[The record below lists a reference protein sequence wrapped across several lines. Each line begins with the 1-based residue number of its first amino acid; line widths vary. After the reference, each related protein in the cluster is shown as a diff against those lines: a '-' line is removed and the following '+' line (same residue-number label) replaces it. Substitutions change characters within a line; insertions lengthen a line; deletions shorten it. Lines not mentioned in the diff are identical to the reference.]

1 MKPMPQRLFLL
12 PLSFVSS
19 LLVLMVFLSSTG
31 NSKEICSQLPN
42 PTNTFHDMKLESFK
56 KYADERLGIGV
67 TYSSNNERLSLFK
80 FDLGIDEISAAD
92 EKNALKQGVRE
103 FVQVAKKLGMS
114 IKTAVRLKNLRI
126 QELLFQNIFL
136 VLVKGDVIEYNFL
149 SISHDKN
156 CFFKIRYTDKIS
168 LDENQSIKLFYQYSR
183 EILTTKM
190 VN

>member
-1 MKPMPQRLFLL
+1 MTQRLLIL
-12 PLSFVSS
+12 PLVFV
-19 LLVLMVFLSSTG
+19 LIGVVLIIFHPNNG
-31 NSKEICSQLPN
+31 YSKEICSQLPN
-42 PTNTFHDMKLESFK
+42 PTKSFHDMKLESFE
-56 KYADERLGIGV
+56 KYADGRLGIGV